1 MSENILEVK
10 GLNISLGGRAVI
22 ENLSFDLKEKENLVI
37 LGPNGAGK
45 TVLLRALLGLIPFQ
59 GSVKWRPGVKI
70 NYIPQRFFPPA
81 DFPVSVSDFL
91 GFKGDFRGRA
101 EKMLSDVG
109 LGREILAKKISD
121 LSAGQFQ
128 RLLIAWSLC
137 DSPDVVI
144 LDEPT
149 TGIDIGGEETIYNLL
164 HRIEEKID
172 ITMILVTHDLNI
184 VYKFSD
190 KVLCLNKK
198 MLCYGSPAEILSSKS
213 LEELYKS
220 DIKIYHHSHE

>member
-1 MSENILEVK
+1 MNV
-10 GLNISLGGRAVI
+10 SLGDRVVI

-45 TVLLRALLGLIPFQ
+45 TILLRALLGLIPFQ
-59 GSVKWRPGVKI
+59 GSVKWRPGIKI
-70 NYIPQRFFPPA
+70 NYIPQRFFPPP

-91 GFKGDFRGRA
+91 SFKGDFRGRA
-101 EKMLSDVG
+101 ENMLSDVG
-109 LGREILAKKISD
+109 LGREILTKKISD

-137 DSPDVVI
+137 DRPDVVI

-164 HRIEEKID
+164 RRIEEKVD
-172 ITMILVTHDLNI
+172 ITMVLVTHDLNI

-198 MLCYGSPAEILSSKS
+198 MLCYGPPAEILSSKG

-220 DIKIYHHSHE
+220 DIKIYQHSHE